1 MVKFNVHSFKKVQEQ
16 QANYKGI
23 KKQHAQ
29 KSRSPKSSEWI
40 RIAGE
45 SLDVLPRIW
54 ISKQVDVEGNEI
66 DYLVQADPDTTKHF
80 DELVSFLGPETF
92 RSKII
97 CPTITRGNQFFIW
110 PSTQPG
116 LNQSERDSHKT
127 GQECIIAAQKEW
139 IRVHYDKTAHIW
151 DSYHLP
157 DSAPKHDEPDWT
169 EHLPNYPDVPLNNPE
184 SDLMKKIELAFTGR
198 FIINETNPVVMKAR
212 GLS

>member
-92 RSKII
+92 FFRNQRTRFSLSLAGFGQKTFPSS
-97 CPTITRGNQFFIW
+97 PT
-110 PSTQPG
+110 
-116 LNQSERDSHKT
+116 
-127 GQECIIAAQKEW
+127 
-139 IRVHYDKTAHIW
+139 
-151 DSYHLP
+151 
-157 DSAPKHDEPDWT
+157 
-169 EHLPNYPDVPLNNPE
+169 
-184 SDLMKKIELAFTGR
+184 
-198 FIINETNPVVMKAR
+198 
-212 GLS
+212 